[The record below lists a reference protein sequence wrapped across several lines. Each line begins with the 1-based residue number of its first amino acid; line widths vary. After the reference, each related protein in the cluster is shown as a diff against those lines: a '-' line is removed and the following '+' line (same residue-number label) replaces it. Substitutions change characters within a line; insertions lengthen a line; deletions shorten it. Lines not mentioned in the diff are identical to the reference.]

1 MSRKGLASTFFVVAA
16 LLVATMPA
24 VAKNAR
30 RLTVSH
36 TAMLNGTPI
45 PQGVYEVSYTTHS
58 PEARVTFSTPKGDTI
73 VATADGKVVK
83 RRTPYPASAVVYDTN
98 PDGSL
103 SIVEIRFAGE
113 KQVIV
118 FSKAGAA

>member
-1 MSRKGLASTFFVVAA
+1 MSRKALASTFLLAVT

-36 TAMLNGTPI
+36 TAMLNGIPI
-45 PQGVYEVSYTTHS
+45 PQGIYEVSYTTHS
-58 PEARVTFSTPKGDTI
+58 PEAMVTFSTPKGGAV
-73 VATADGKVVK
+73 VATAEGKVVK
-83 RRTPYPASAVVYDTN
+83 RKSPYAASAVVYDTN
-98 PDGSL
+98 SDGSL
-103 SIVEIRFAGE
+103 SIIEIRFAGE